1 MNQSLPDMTSLRE
14 EIVNTAQKAY
24 REGMMAAT
32 TGNRHHA
39 ERYGLYHHETG
50 RHRHH

>member
-1 MNQSLPDMTSLRE
+1 MKQSLPDFSSLRE

-32 TGNRHHA
+32 SGT
-39 ERYGLYHHETG
+39 EWYGLYDYEAGGHCHH
-50 RHRHH
+50 